1 MHARVAQQESVNG
14 SSRATVVD
22 VEQGARARRLPGSTA
37 ATALVV
43 SAAYLVG
50 ARIGFALVFPPST
63 PSVLWPPNSIL
74 TVALLLTPVR
84 RWWICLLAALPAHIV
99 IELTAGLPPALV
111 LALFVTNCSE
121 AVLAAAGVRAFSDV
135 PARFDTLRR
144 VAIFIGAAALFAPF
158 VSSFL
163 DAGVVTLLR
172 GEPYW
177 HVWQTRFFSNV
188 LTELTLVPAVVSVI
202 VAGPAWI
209 RFASPARRAEA
220 TLFAVALLVTGLIAF
235 AGPSDG
241 PWAIPGSP
249 RTPVAFLLPFLLWA
263 AVRFGPGGT
272 SLSLLATAVI
282 VIGAGMHGRGPFS
295 DLPPAQSVLALQVFL
310 IALGIP
316 FLALAA
322 VVDERRL
329 TGEELRERL
338 AFERLLSRLSAAF
351 GHMSSDAVHGSFET
365 GLRLIGEFFGM
376 DAMVAFELSA
386 DRRQLATLHVWT
398 SSGHDVGQEAILRQD
413 VPRLVERLRKGTPT
427 LLSGPQGWLLVIP
440 LIAGGRLLG
449 GLGFLSVTD
458 RSWHV
463 DRVHCCRVA
472 AEVLATAL
480 ARTDAE
486 DALRASEVTK
496 SAILNS
502 LTDSVAVLDRQ
513 GRIIVVNDAWSR
525 FARAHGADLAAVGVG
540 VSYLEACAKAAERG
554 DAFAAA
560 ARAGIEAVLDGS
572 RTRFGHEY
580 VCRAGQE
587 SWWFVSAEPLSR
599 PAGGAVVSHT
609 DITERK
615 RAEIEAQR
623 SREELA
629 HFARMSTMGELTA
642 SLAHE
647 LNQPLT
653 GIMANSQAARRLV
666 DGPASGKHEL
676 RQALLEIVE
685 DTRRASEVIHR
696 VRELVR
702 KSPPAVVA
710 LDINSLIRDVT
721 RLLGSDAVLRN
732 VTVELDVP
740 SGPLTVDGDH
750 VQLRQ
755 AVLNLVLNALEA
767 VSESAIAGRHVRV
780 RTARTEEE
788 AVLVTVQDA
797 GPGLREGTEERVFEP
812 FYTTKPGGMGMGLSI
827 AKSIIEAHGG
837 IIWARNNRG
846 AAGATFQFT
855 LPSARAKA

>member
-1 MHARVAQQESVNG
+1 MSG
-14 SSRATVVD
+14 
-22 VEQGARARRLPGSTA
+22 
-37 ATALVV
+37 
-43 SAAYLVG
+43 AYLVG
-50 ARIGFALVFPPST
+50 AGIGFALVFPPTT

-84 RWWICLLAALPAHIV
+84 RWWIYLLAAFPAHLA
-99 IELTAGLPPALV
+99 IELTAGLPPTLV
-111 LALFVTNCSE
+111 LALFVTNCGE

-135 PARFDTLRR
+135 PVRFDTLRR
-144 VAIFIGAAALFAPF
+144 VTIFIGAAALFAPF
-158 VSSFL
+158 ASSFL

-177 HVWQTRFFSNV
+177 HVWRTRFFSNV

-202 VAGPAWI
+202 VSGPAWI
-209 RFASPARRAEA
+209 RQASPARRAEVVV
-220 TLFAVALLVTGLIAF
+220 FAVAFLVTGLIAF
-235 AGPSDG
+235 AGPSEG

-249 RTPVAFLLPFLLWA
+249 RTPIAFLLPFLLWA

-272 SLSLLATAVI
+272 ALSLLATAVI
-282 VIGAGMHGRGPFS
+282 VIGAAMHGRGPFS
-295 DLPPAQSVLALQVFL
+295 DLQPAESVLALQIFL

-329 TGEELRERL
+329 TGEELAERL

-351 GHMSSDAVHGSFET
+351 GHVPGHAVHGAFET
-365 GLRLIGEFFGM
+365 GLRLIGEFFEM
-376 DAMVAFELSA
+376 DGMVAFELSA
-386 DRRQLATLHVWT
+386 DGRQLATLHVWA
-398 SSGHDVGQEAILRQD
+398 SSGRDVGHEAVLRQD
-413 VPRLVERLRKGTPT
+413 VPRLLERLRKGTPT

-440 LIAGGRLLG
+440 LIAGGKLFG
-449 GLGFLSVTD
+449 GLGFMSLTD
-458 RSWHV
+458 RSWYV
-463 DRVHCCRVA
+463 NLIHCCRVA

-480 ARTDAE
+480 ARKDAE

-502 LTDSVAVLDRQ
+502 LTDSVAVLDRE
-513 GRIIVVNDAWSR
+513 GRIIVVNDAWSS
-525 FARAHGADLAAVGVG
+525 FARAHGADPEAVGVG
-540 VSYLEACAKAAERG
+540 VSYLDACMKAAERG
-554 DAFAAA
+554 DAFASA
-560 ARAGIEAVLDGS
+560 ARAGIEAVLNGS
-572 RTRFGHEY
+572 LARFGQEY
-580 VCRAGQE
+580 VCRAERE

-599 PAGGAVVSHT
+599 PAGGAVVSHS

-666 DGPASGKHEL
+666 EGPAPCEYEL

-685 DTRRASEVIHR
+685 DTRRASEVIRR

-702 KSPPAVVA
+702 KSPPAHVA
-710 LDINSLIRDVT
+710 LDINALIRDVT

-732 VTVELDVP
+732 VTVTLDLP
-740 SGPLTVDGDH
+740 PGPLTVDGDH

-755 AVLNLVLNALEA
+755 VILNLVLNALEA
-767 VSESAIAGRHVRV
+767 ASESAIAGRQVTV
-780 RTARTEEE
+780 RTTRTEEE
-788 AVLVTVQDA
+788 AVLVMVQDD
-797 GPGLREGTEERVFEP
+797 GPGLRDGTEERVFEP

-827 AKSIIEAHGG
+827 ARSIIEAHGG
-837 IIWARNNRG
+837 IIWARNNNG
-846 AAGATFQFT
+846 AGATFQFT
-855 LPSARAKA
+855 LPSARAEPA